1 MPRLS
6 GQGDF
11 LSLDPVPIHFC
22 KGLAAVGK
30 LQFENGNVRDSTI
43 GPSYVS
49 HDGKGS
55 RVSNRLRSPSAK
67 TRGR

>member
-6 GQGDF
+6 GLGD
-11 LSLDPVPIHFC
+11 SLNLDEVLIYSS

-30 LQFENGNVRDSTI
+30 LQHENGNVRDGTLGSSFI
-43 GPSYVS
+43 S

-55 RVSNRLRSPSAK
+55 RLSNRL
-67 TRGR
+67 